1 MSPPLPSEQPDRDR
15 PRYDPDLPS
24 SHSGN
29 PEGTPPTAVGPDGG
43 ALLSLPNRVT
53 DVVQVS
59 GEVMDEPTE
68 TPAANLRRLF
78 WRKIRLPALLF
89 LLTCGST
96 FIAGAA
102 RWMPDVAI
110 MHSATS
116 ELISPMNSLYW
127 RRSAYTNFYEAL
139 TYMGCVLAILLA
151 HEMGHYV
158 ATLIHRVRAT
168 LPYFI
173 PFPVSPMGTMGAVI
187 GMEAHKADRR
197 QMFDIGLAGPLAG
210 LLVALPILAIGI
222 SQLDFSQPV
231 DGTRVFDLPLAVRYW
246 INWAHP
252 NQLKDGGVAVTQVNG
267 FFMAAWVGLL
277 VTGLNM
283 MPVSQLDG
291 GHVTYALFGRF
302 AHWLARGFMVFVF
315 AYFAYTQDFNL
326 LLMAILV
333 LALGTDHPPTSDDRR
348 PLGPVR
354 FALGLLSL
362 SIPLLT
368 FAPGLFR

>member
-1 MSPPLPSEQPDRDR
+1 MSPSLQSEQPYRDR

-24 SHSGN
+24 SLSGN
-29 PEGTPPTAVGPDGG
+29 PEGTPPAGVGPDGG

-59 GEVMDEPTE
+59 EDSSDEPTE

-78 WRKIRLPALLF
+78 WRKIRLPAILF

-110 MHSATS
+110 MQMGTS
-116 ELISPMNSLYW
+116 ELVNPMGSLYW
-127 RRSAYTNFYEAL
+127 RRSAYINFYEAL

-210 LLVALPILAIGI
+210 LIVAIPILAIGI

-246 INWAHP
+246 VNWAHP

-333 LALGTDHPPTSDDRR
+333 LALGTDHPPTSDDNR

-354 FALGLLSL
+354 FALGLASL
-362 SIPLLT
+362 LIPLLT